1 MRVLITPQ
9 FNASMRALRKAA
21 QKEVMTL
28 FSMVSAME
36 PAQFVNSP
44 LLTKLATT
52 EASLYTLR
60 GRAVRIFC
68 SFDTQ
73 NDILFLDVGE
83 VGDSSFEQAT
93 PRKSEITM
101 FGRNGEPIAYVATD
115 DDSTIYSFAG
125 EPLAYLDN
133 DNVYG
138 FNGMHLGW
146 FEDGVLWNHQGQ
158 KVGFTQRTSPVFT
171 RFEPFKGFKRFKP
184 FKAFK
189 QFAPFK
195 PLKSGAIA
203 NEDLLSFLKQGA
215 N

>member
-9 FNASMRALRKAA
+9 FNTSMRELSKAA

-36 PAQFVNSP
+36 QAQFVNSP

-52 EASLYTLR
+52 EASVYTLR
-60 GRAVRIFC
+60 GRSVRIFC
-68 SFDTQ
+68 SFDAQ

-83 VGDSSFEQAT
+83 VGDSSFEQAI
-93 PRKSEITM
+93 PRKSEITL

-115 DDSTIYSFAG
+115 EDSTIYSFAG
-125 EPLAYLDN
+125 EPFAYIDN
-133 DNVYG
+133 ANVYG
-138 FNGMHLGW
+138 FNGKHLGW
-146 FEDGVLWNHQGQ
+146 FEDGIIWNHQGQ
-158 KVGFTQRTSPVFT
+158 KVGFIQKTSPVFT
-171 RFEPFKGFKRFKP
+171 SFEPFKGFKRFKP

-189 QFAPFK
+189 QFAPLK

>member
-9 FNASMRALRKAA
+9 FNSSMRELSKTA
-21 QKEVMTL
+21 QKEVMSL

-36 PAQFVNSP
+36 PAQFANSP
-44 LLTKLATT
+44 LLTKLVTT

-60 GRAVRIFC
+60 GRSVRIFF

-73 NDILFLDVGE
+73 SDILFLDVGE

-93 PRKSEITM
+93 PHKSEITL
-101 FGRNGEPIAYVATD
+101 FGRNGDPIAYVATD

-125 EPLAYLDN
+125 EPFAYIDN
-133 DNVYG
+133 DSVYG
-138 FNGMHLGW
+138 FNGKHLGW
-146 FEDGVLWNHQGQ
+146 FEDGILWTHLGQ
-158 KVGFTQRTSPVFT
+158 KVGFTQKTSPVFT

-189 QFAPFK
+189 QFAPLK
-195 PLKSGAIA
+195 PLKAEAIA
-203 NEDLLSFLKQGA
+203 KEDLLSFLKRGA